1 MAEGRAVV
9 VIVVAVVVVVVV
21 VVVVTGSSI
30 NILLMN
36 KQCPLTEDRQ
46 ILERWWNFISTI
58 YINLQVI
65 ISDRLVMSINME
77 NTCPNKWHLLASN
90 CHVCKCSNQ
99 LIHFLSR
106 WYWQYVPPDRN
117 RELEVPRKYKN
128 FNIK

>member
-46 ILERWWNFISTI
+46 ILER
-58 YINLQVI
+58 
-65 ISDRLVMSINME
+65 
-77 NTCPNKWHLLASN
+77 
-90 CHVCKCSNQ
+90 
-99 LIHFLSR
+99 
-106 WYWQYVPPDRN
+106 
-117 RELEVPRKYKN
+117 
-128 FNIK
+128 